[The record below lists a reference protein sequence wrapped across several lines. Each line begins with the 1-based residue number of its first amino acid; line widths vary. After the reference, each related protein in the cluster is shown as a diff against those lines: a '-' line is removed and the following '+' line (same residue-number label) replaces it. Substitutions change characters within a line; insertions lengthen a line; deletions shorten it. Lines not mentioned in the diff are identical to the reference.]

1 MAAKN
6 RTLIPRSLRRQLLL
20 EAGYRC
26 SIPYCREDS
35 ALEFHHIDS
44 DPANHH
50 PDNLLV
56 VCSNHHRAC
65 TVGRIDRKACK
76 LLRSQLKPRK
86 ILSPASLTDL
96 KRIIREELR
105 TPFRRTKVREHVIPS
120 AFNRQYLIDA
130 LQPPIRDEFEAYCAI
145 RILGEL
151 RYRGSA
157 NAIVSGLEHI
167 LKRYPTGFSREYSR
181 WFLAGV
187 DALSGIRTR
196 AALDWLADQIA
207 TPKQNDFFR
216 ILILSVLESC
226 PNAPRFVGF
235 AALGRTTTKKR
246 GGTTT
251 NRSYRVRGR
260 TWNFSISVR
269 KVRGS

>member
-1 MAAKN
+1 M
-6 RTLIPRSLRRQLLL
+6 
-20 EAGYRC
+20 
-26 SIPYCREDS
+26 
-35 ALEFHHIDS
+35 
-44 DPANHH
+44 
-50 PDNLLV
+50 
-56 VCSNHHRAC
+56 
-65 TVGRIDRKACK
+65 
-76 LLRSQLKPRK
+76 
-86 ILSPASLTDL
+86 
-96 KRIIREELR
+96 
-105 TPFRRTKVREHVIPS
+105 REHVIPS